1 MNSPDSIYIFIHHT
15 GQFLQLGLRNSL
27 IELVKPKGTT
37 YLNLELFIS
46 ESLNIQS
53 NQCNDNASA
62 YDSCILEQYI
72 DKLSETDSCILWFVA
87 ETAGR
92 KEISYCDN
100 YRDAVKSL
108 QYFQNVSSS
117 CLRPCLLVIPDLTL
131 QLEDQYLSKNLANPA
146 LMARPQNELY
156 LLLPKD
162 VNIIK
167 CQNVFTFFS
176 ALAQF
181 LGIAGLFFGI
191 SVFGFVDSMVKAI
204 LKLENLIG
212 FRFYNNK
219 YLNTCLKTLLA
230 LMSLALVL
238 WIIFVFIKKYTSF
251 PEETNVALVTWT
263 PPMSMAWCR
272 SKYITQ
278 NNGSSA
284 LENMSFWQDGVNI
297 RKKIYN
303 ISVMNS
309 AGDWNS
315 IWDYSMPTVQATEL
329 FRRIIFPLNNQTV
342 QFCDMLD
349 LQQYQDLTKVS
360 HELLF

>member
-1 MNSPDSIYIFIHHT
+1 
-15 GQFLQLGLRNSL
+15 
-27 IELVKPKGTT
+27 
-37 YLNLELFIS
+37 
-46 ESLNIQS
+46 
-53 NQCNDNASA
+53 
-62 YDSCILEQYI
+62 
-72 DKLSETDSCILWFVA
+72 
-87 ETAGR
+87 
-92 KEISYCDN
+92 
-100 YRDAVKSL
+100 
-108 QYFQNVSSS
+108 
-117 CLRPCLLVIPDLTL
+117 
-131 QLEDQYLSKNLANPA
+131 
-146 LMARPQNELY
+146 MARPQNELY